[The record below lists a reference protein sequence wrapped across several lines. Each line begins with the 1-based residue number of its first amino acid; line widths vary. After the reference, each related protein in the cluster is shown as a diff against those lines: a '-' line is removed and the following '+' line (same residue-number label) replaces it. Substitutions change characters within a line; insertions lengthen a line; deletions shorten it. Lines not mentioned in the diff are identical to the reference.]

1 LTQQTDI
8 FSFLLKN
15 PNARPIEISKK
26 LKIPAPSVRRAIF
39 TLRKE
44 KILSKPVITGKN
56 KGTVKIRQTKKAKS
70 FLELIKK
77 VKPKPKEIEI
87 EIEIEE
93 EEEEEEPPTIYRKIL
108 KIGASCAGKFKL
120 IFAITFED
128 NEENRES
135 ELLAEIELD
144 FKSCVAINYDG
155 RELYSKKL
163 KRDIEFGYAED
174 KTDDNFNVNEFYPNI
189 RTGEEMI

>member
-1 LTQQTDI
+1 MTQKTDI

-15 PNARPIEISKK
+15 PNARPAEISKK
-26 LKIPAPSVRRAIF
+26 LKIKPESVRARLFELRA
-39 TLRKE
+39 E
-44 KILSKPVITGKN
+44 KIVSKPIKKGK
-56 KGTVKIRQTKKAKS
+56 KQGTSKIRQTKQAKS

-77 VKPKPKEIEI
+77 VKPKPKEV
-87 EIEIEE
+87 EIEE
-93 EEEEEEPPTIYRKIL
+93 EDIPFTGGIKPIIYRKIL
-108 KIGASCAGKFKL
+108 KIGASCGGKFKL

-135 ELLAEIELD
+135 ELLAEIESD

-163 KRDIEFGYAED
+163 KQDIEFGYAQD
-174 KTDDNFNVNEFYPNI
+174 QTDDDFNVNEFYPNI

>member
-1 LTQQTDI
+1 MEYT
-8 FSFLLKN
+8 
-15 PNARPIEISKK
+15 PIDISKQFPK
-26 LKIPAPSVRRAIF
+26 FAKSSVRRVLQELLAD
-39 TLRKE
+39 
-44 KILSKPVITGKN
+44 N
-56 KGTVKIRQTKKAKS
+56 KLIRETRGHYN
-70 FLELIKK
+70 FND
-77 VKPKPKEIEI
+77 
-87 EIEIEE
+87 
-93 EEEEEEPPTIYRKIL
+93 EEEEEPPTIYRKIL

-135 ELLAEIELD
+135 ELLAKIELD